1 MPDGCQVEQV
11 HTLQRHAQRFPT
23 SYFDDGPND
32 ERFAAKVANFTK
44 AHRGSKFS
52 GPLSFLNSY
61 EYQMGEGYLTGIG
74 AQTEFASGVQFWN
87 QYGRLLYNAS
97 IGQLYYNGTYLNG
110 TARPKPVLRTTSQ
123 ARIENSQISWALGFF
138 GPSFQ
143 ETADP
148 KLSAFTN
155 GSLFD
160 VVIIPEGGTESKH
173 PARAHAIA
181 LRPAKSR
188 YRQHTGLV

>member
-1 MPDGCQVEQV
+1 
-11 HTLQRHAQRFPT
+11 
-23 SYFDDGPND
+23 
-32 ERFAAKVANFTK
+32 
-44 AHRGSKFS
+44 
-52 GPLSFLNSY
+52 
-61 EYQMGEGYLTGIG
+61 MGEGYLTGIG

-97 IGQLYYNGTYLNG
+97 IGQLYYNGTFVNG
-110 TARPKPVLRTTSQ
+110 TTRPKPVLRTTSQ

-173 PARAHAIA
+173 SAKAQAVA
-181 LRPAKSR
+181 LHLAKLATDNTLASYDSC
-188 YRQHTGLV
+188 YRDLLNDVSNQVTHRELPLHSCLLDTCRLPT